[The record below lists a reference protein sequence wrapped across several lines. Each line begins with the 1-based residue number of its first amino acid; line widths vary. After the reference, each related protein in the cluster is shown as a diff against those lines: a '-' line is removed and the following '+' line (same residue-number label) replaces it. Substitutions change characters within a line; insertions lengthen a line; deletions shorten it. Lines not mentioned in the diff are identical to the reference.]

1 MMWKVFALLSA
12 FFAALTAILAKVGV
26 SGIDSN
32 LATAIRTSVILV
44 LTWAIALAVPHAGG
58 GGIAALTGRNWLFLI
73 LSGLATGLSWLCYF
87 KALQKGDVNK
97 VVPIDKS
104 STVLSMILAFLIL
117 GEPFSLISG
126 ISIILIGGGTLMMI
140 EKKETGGNVEGRSY
154 LVYAFL
160 SALFAVLT
168 SILAKIGIEG
178 IDSNLGTA
186 IRTSVVLVMSW
197 LMVGFTRK
205 GKEIRRIGR
214 RELLFIALSGLA
226 TGASWLCYFKALQ
239 MGRASV
245 VVPIDKLSIL
255 ISIAFSRIVFKERL
269 SRPGAA
275 GLLLIVIGT
284 MLLLLLS

>member
-1 MMWKVFALLSA
+1 MWIILALLSA
-12 FFAALTAILAKVGV
+12 LFAGITAILAKCGMKDV
-26 SGIDSN
+26 DST
-32 LATAIRTSVILV
+32 LATALRTIVVFIFSWILASISTP
-44 LTWAIALAVPHAGG
+44 LSAIGTLS
-58 GGIAALTGRNWLFLI
+58 GRTWLFLV
-73 LSGLATGLSWLCYF
+73 LSGLATGASWLCYF

-160 SALFAVLT
+160 SALFAALT

-186 IRTSVVLVMSW
+186 IRASVVLVMSW
-197 LMVGFTRK
+197 LMVGFTGK

-284 MLLLLLS
+284 MLLLLPS

>member
-1 MMWKVFALLSA
+1 MWIILALLSA
-12 FFAALTAILAKVGV
+12 LFAGITAILAKCGMKDV
-26 SGIDSN
+26 DST
-32 LATAIRTSVILV
+32 LATALRTIVVFIFSWILASISTP
-44 LTWAIALAVPHAGG
+44 LSAIGTLS
-58 GGIAALTGRNWLFLI
+58 GRTWLFLV
-73 LSGLATGLSWLCYF
+73 LSGLATGASWLCYF

-97 VVPIDKS
+97 VVPLDKS

-160 SALFAVLT
+160 SALFAALT

-197 LMVGFTRK
+197 LMVGFTGK

-284 MLLLLLS
+284 MLLLLPS

>member
-1 MMWKVFALLSA
+1 MWIILALLSA
-12 FFAALTAILAKVGV
+12 LFAGITAILAKCGMKDV
-26 SGIDSN
+26 DST
-32 LATAIRTSVILV
+32 LATALRTIIVFIFSWILASISTP
-44 LTWAIALAVPHAGG
+44 LSAIGTLS
-58 GGIAALTGRNWLFLI
+58 GRTWLFLV
-73 LSGLATGLSWLCYF
+73 LSGLATGASWLCYF

-160 SALFAVLT
+160 SALFAALT

-197 LMVGFTRK
+197 LMVGFTGK

-284 MLLLLLS
+284 MLLLLPS

>member
-1 MMWKVFALLSA
+1 MWIILALLSA
-12 FFAALTAILAKVGV
+12 LFAGITAILAKCGMKDV
-26 SGIDSN
+26 DST
-32 LATAIRTSVILV
+32 LATALRTIVVFIFSWILASISTP
-44 LTWAIALAVPHAGG
+44 LSAIGTLS
-58 GGIAALTGRNWLFLI
+58 GRTWLFLV
-73 LSGLATGLSWLCYF
+73 LSGLATGASWLCYF

-140 EKKETGGNVEGRSY
+140 EKKETEGNVEGRSY

-160 SALFAVLT
+160 SALFAALT

-197 LMVGFTRK
+197 LMVGFTGK

-284 MLLLLLS
+284 MLLLLPS